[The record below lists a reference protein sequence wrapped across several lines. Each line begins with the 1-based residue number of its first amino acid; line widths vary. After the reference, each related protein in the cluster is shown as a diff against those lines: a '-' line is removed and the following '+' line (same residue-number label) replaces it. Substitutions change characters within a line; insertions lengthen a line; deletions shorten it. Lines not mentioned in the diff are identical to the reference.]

1 MNTTTYTIYI
11 RYNARGGGNN
21 KTKPG
26 SQSGSGKG
34 GASPTK
40 PSKIVPGNDD
50 MSASDVIGFINA
62 AKNPMS
68 ALIGSASKAL
78 APIAITL
85 ACAKVVDNVI
95 TAALPIYE
103 GLTGDSSIGINYSN
117 FRNAISAITNPF
129 GTISDFAQKQIE
141 IYRANLKVNEQR
153 ALTGN
158 STINT
163 YGGKSSN

>member
-11 RYNARGGGNN
+11 RYGARGGNN

-26 SQSGSGKG
+26 NQASGKG
-34 GASPTK
+34 ANPTK

-50 MSASDVIGFINA
+50 MSASDVIGFINTV
-62 AKNPMS
+62 KNPMS

-85 ACAKVVDNVI
+85 ACAKVADNVI
-95 TAALPIYE
+95 SAALPIYE

-117 FRNAISAITNPF
+117 FKSTISAITNPF
-129 GTISDFAQKQIE
+129 GTINDFAQKQVE

>member
-11 RYNARGGGNN
+11 RYNARGGNN

-26 SQSGSGKG
+26 SQATSGK

-85 ACAKVVDNVI
+85 ACAKVADNVI
-95 TAALPIYE
+95 SAALPIYE

-117 FRNAISAITNPF
+117 FKSAISAITNPF
-129 GTISDFAQKQIE
+129 GTINDFAQKQIE
-141 IYRANLKVNEQR
+141 IYRTNLKVNEQR